1 MVNVIERYQT
11 IGERYKNLEYQLYN
25 FHEAVNSLLS
35 ETKIPSLSISRSQSD
50 DEIHLRFL
58 GKKYVI
64 RPELDINDKD
74 NVVGLFASYEIDPLR
89 TDDHLKLKQQVEV
102 DKSGNARPK
111 GHTDGYLWSV
121 IQGSQLSAR
130 ARSNPKQHLNT

>member
-25 FHEAVNSLLS
+25 FHEAVNSHLS
-35 ETKIPSLSISRSQSD
+35 QTKIPSLSISRSQSD

-89 TDDHLKLKQQVEV
+89 TDGRMKLKQQVEV

-111 GHTDGYLWSV
+111 GHTDGYPWSFDNDGLD
-121 IQGSQLSAR
+121 ILFT
-130 ARSNPKQHLNT
+130 LLM

>member
-1 MVNVIERYQT
+1 MVNVIESYQT

-64 RPELDINDKD
+64 RPELDLTI
-74 NVVGLFASYEIDPLR
+74 R
-89 TDDHLKLKQQVEV
+89 TM
-102 DKSGNARPK
+102 
-111 GHTDGYLWSV
+111 
-121 IQGSQLSAR
+121 
-130 ARSNPKQHLNT
+130 

>member
-1 MVNVIERYQT
+1 MVNLIERYRA

-35 ETKIPSLSISRSQSD
+35 QTKIPSLSISRGQSD

-74 NVVGLFASYEIDPLR
+74 NVTGLFVSYEIDPLQ
-89 TDDHLKLKQQVEV
+89 TDGHLKLKQQVEV
-102 DKSGNARPK
+102 DISGNARPK
-111 GHTDGYLWSV
+111 GHTDGFPWSFDNDGLELLFTLL
-121 IQGSQLSAR
+121 I
-130 ARSNPKQHLNT
+130 